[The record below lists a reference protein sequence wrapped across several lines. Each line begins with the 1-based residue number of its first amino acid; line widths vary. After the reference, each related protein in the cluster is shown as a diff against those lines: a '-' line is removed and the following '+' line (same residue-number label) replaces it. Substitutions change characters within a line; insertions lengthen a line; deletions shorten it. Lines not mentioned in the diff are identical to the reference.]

1 MNNRV
6 ISALILTKFSF
17 FCPWMCVMYGTY
29 SVAHISPRFTLIST
43 RSGVR
48 AANSHIAIQ
57 CTLRWI
63 ASNVS
68 KVEGSFLLI
77 SVLFKSGFHFC
88 LFVQKSRKKTGN
100 YSSGPPTPKVWVRV
114 CACARV
120 CAESTCS
127 EEFHLSPKII
137 VGKKMKQLLS
147 WMLPGKV
154 FPLDYSPLSYGYVLW
169 LLSPHRMQLWVKLLV
184 CCLLV
189 GCPVFG
195 SMCNQM
201 SYVPS
206 APSSIHIYRRMI
218 LFFVPDK
225 CSFFSNW
232 GSALGKQRLKKFTEV
247 FSLWLRGLRIRHSI
261 HEDVDLIPG
270 LTRWVKDL
278 ALMQAAA

>member
-100 YSSGPPTPKVWVRV
+100 YSSGPPKCECVCVR
-114 CACARV
+114 ARECV
-120 CAESTCS
+120 RRAHVRRS
-127 EEFHLSPKII
+127 FIYHPR
-137 VGKKMKQLLS
+137 LL
-147 WMLPGKV
+147 
-154 FPLDYSPLSYGYVLW
+154 
-169 LLSPHRMQLWVKLLV
+169 
-184 CCLLV
+184 
-189 GCPVFG
+189 
-195 SMCNQM
+195 
-201 SYVPS
+201 
-206 APSSIHIYRRMI
+206 
-218 LFFVPDK
+218 
-225 CSFFSNW
+225 
-232 GSALGKQRLKKFTEV
+232 
-247 FSLWLRGLRIRHSI
+247 
-261 HEDVDLIPG
+261 
-270 LTRWVKDL
+270 
-278 ALMQAAA
+278 